1 MICTDFKRKIV
12 GNIEKGCYFKC
23 DAPLKK
29 KTFIIDFYSFIVS
42 SFVQFHECRPN
53 VMACTTK
60 IFQII
65 GVIFGL
71 VFHELQWQ
79 VTRNPDVELL
89 FFFYIVPPPFLLQN
103 AGKIEHWLNWHDR
116 SWIRNLNIQISNYP
130 MKQLGIRM
138 HFPELFYDQL
148 LRHLPVYKFISQDL
162 SMSHRQT

>member
-12 GNIEKGCYFKC
+12 GNIEEGCYFKC

-79 VTRNPDVELL
+79 VTRNPDVDLL
-89 FFFYIVPPPFLLQN
+89 FFFYIVPPLPTAKCRQNRTLIELTRPLMNTESKYPNIKLSNETTWYQN
-103 AGKIEHWLNWHDR
+103 AFSRIILWPAPASFTCL
-116 SWIRNLNIQISNYP
+116 
-130 MKQLGIRM
+130 
-138 HFPELFYDQL
+138 
-148 LRHLPVYKFISQDL
+148 
-162 SMSHRQT
+162 